1 MSLYKLKK
9 FIHAFMAD
17 EHSKLSYS
25 QCGEDL
31 IIDFLISQLK
41 ISNFKYLDIGAH
53 HPTYISNTFLFYEK
67 GYSGVCIE
75 PDPFLF
81 KTIAKRRSK
90 DKCLNIGVGLNNIS
104 SAPFYI
110 MTEKTLNT
118 FSKEEADKYAS
129 YGKQKIEQIIDLP
142 LIRINDIIKNY
153 FTSVPDFIS
162 LDVEGM
168 DLAILT
174 DFNFTLYRPKV
185 WCIETLTYTENKTE
199 KKIKETIDY
208 MISKDYLVYA
218 DTYINT
224 IFVDRKT
231 WFNR

>member
-1 MSLYKLKK
+1 MPLFKLKK
-9 FIHAFMAD
+9 FIQAFMAD

-153 FTSVPDFIS
+153 LHPF
-162 LDVEGM
+162 L
-168 DLAILT
+168 ILYH
-174 DFNFTLYRPKV
+174 LMLKV
-185 WCIETLTYTENKTE
+185 WILLY
-199 KKIKETIDY
+199 
-208 MISKDYLVYA
+208 
-218 DTYINT
+218 
-224 IFVDRKT
+224 
-231 WFNR
+231 